1 LTDAS
6 RQVQVAY
13 VDTSAFVKLAVEE
26 PESTGLR
33 SFLGTWAVRASS
45 ALLRTESIRA
55 TRRHGADAVAA
66 ARRELR
72 SVTLVALTDELL
84 DAAALL
90 DPVSIRSLDA
100 IHLATARS
108 LGADVGVVVTYD
120 DRMADAARG
129 LGLEV
134 ASPSEP
140 PDDTGSSG

>member
-1 LTDAS
+1 M
-6 RQVQVAY
+6 
-13 VDTSAFVKLAVEE
+13 
-26 PESTGLR
+26 
-33 SFLGTWAVRASS
+33 
-45 ALLRTESIRA
+45 
-55 TRRHGADAVAA
+55 
-66 ARRELR
+66 
-72 SVTLVALTDELL
+72 TLVALTDELL